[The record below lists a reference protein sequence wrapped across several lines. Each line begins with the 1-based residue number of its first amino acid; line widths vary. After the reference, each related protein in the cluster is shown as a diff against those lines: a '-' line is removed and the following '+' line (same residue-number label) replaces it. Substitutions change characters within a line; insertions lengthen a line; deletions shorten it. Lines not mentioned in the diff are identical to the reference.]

1 MRKIAEWLSS
11 KDRSIFFKKIISLW
25 FPWKVESDLFFMMNR
40 CIFATAFSLPSILLY
55 SKLYV
60 SSNPSAIPFACTYIF
75 SVKRTSDCMPRYT
88 PEQLVKR
95 NASIWTDIQIILAP
109 IQFLIFVAGVTIT
122 ILYANGLFITDFY
135 WVSVVILFKTLF
147 FALLFITGMF
157 FEKEIFDKW
166 VYSKEFLWE
175 DIGSTVAAAFH
186 LLYFVLAFLGYPEDV
201 LIWEA
206 FLAYFTYVV
215 NALQYLVRI
224 ILEKLNERKLRLD
237 GRI

>member
-1 MRKIAEWLSS
+1 
-11 KDRSIFFKKIISLW
+11 
-25 FPWKVESDLFFMMNR
+25 
-40 CIFATAFSLPSILLY
+40 
-55 SKLYV
+55 
-60 SSNPSAIPFACTYIF
+60 
-75 SVKRTSDCMPRYT
+75 MPRYT
-88 PEQLVKR
+88 PEQLAKR

-109 IQFLIFVAGVTIT
+109 IQFLVFVTGVSVTV
-122 ILYANGLFITDFY
+122 LYLNGLFISNFY
-135 WVSVVILFKTLF
+135 WVSVAILFKTLF

-157 FEKEIFDKW
+157 FEKEIFNKW

-186 LLYFVLAFLGYPEDV
+186 LLYFVMAYLGYSDDV
-201 LIWEA
+201 LVLEA
-206 FLAYFTYVV
+206 FLAYFTYII

>member
-25 FPWKVESDLFFMMNR
+25 FPLKVGSVLFFLMNLR
-40 CIFATAFSLPSILLY
+40 LFATAFSLPSILLY

-60 SSNPSAIPFACTYIF
+60 SSDPSAIPFACTYII
-75 SVKRTSDCMPRYT
+75 SVKRTTDLMPRYT

-109 IQFLIFVAGVTIT
+109 IQFLIFVTGVTIT
-122 ILYANGLFITDFY
+122 ILYSNGLFITDFY